1 MPATTGRPDWPDI
14 MGWLREPRDDHGIRL
29 SSQDGWRF
37 HSYRSL
43 SQRANGTAHQIMAA
57 GIKPGSRV
65 GVVVTDPVRFSASF
79 FGVLASGATAVPV
92 APPTTVG
99 VDYTEYAAKLLTAA
113 DVNAVMTPDEMR
125 PSVVAALAHAE
136 LDVPVLGL
144 DAPPADEPPPVRPAP
159 LALIQF
165 TSGSTGKPRGAMISP
180 AALGAQVGM
189 LSDWL
194 DWGPA
199 DSAASWL
206 PLYHDMGLV
215 GAFLL
220 PLYQQS
226 DLRQM
231 SPSEFIRDPLS
242 FLRCISENHVTMI
255 AGPTFGYAHMAR
267 RVSPDKLA
275 GTDFSA
281 LRAAVASAERLD
293 PQALASFARLLA
305 DRGFRFESLRT
316 AYGLAEATLAVSAGC
331 APRVLSVDWSD
342 IRIGS
347 QVKVTDTRPLGEAHA
362 VSGAGLVS
370 SGPALP
376 GTKVWVTDDEN
387 VPLPDGWLG
396 EITVSSPSMA
406 LGYVGDAD
414 NGGSTRFADGYLR
427 TGDAG
432 FILDDEVYVVGRI
445 ADVIKVRGQAVY
457 AEQIEDRLAEA
468 LAIPSLRVAVVP
480 GHEADGD
487 SVVVIIAGLSA
498 GPALTTIVAILAGV
512 CGGARVKIYAV
523 SRRNGIPMT
532 TSGKKRRRLL
542 GESVLAG
549 TFAGQLRYDSAD
561 RQGPAMVPP
570 APQPARLGEGQ

>member
-1 MPATTGRPDWPDI
+1 MPATTGPDWPDI
-14 MGWLREPRDDHGIRL
+14 MDWLREPRDDRGIRL
-29 SSQDGWRF
+29 HSRDGWRF

-43 SQRANGTAHQIMAA
+43 GQRANGTAYQIMAA
-57 GIKPGSRV
+57 GVEPGSRV
-65 GVVVTDPVRFSASF
+65 AVVVTDPVRFSASF
-79 FGVLASGATAVPV
+79 FGILASGATAVPV

-99 VDYTEYAAKLLTAA
+99 VDYTEYAAKLLTTA
-113 DVNAVMTPDEMR
+113 DVNAVVTPDEMR
-125 PSVVAALAHAE
+125 PSVMAALTRADLE
-136 LDVPVLGL
+136 VPVLGL
-144 DAPPADEPPPVRPAP
+144 DAPAADEPPPVRPAA

-165 TSGSTGKPRGAMISP
+165 TSGSTGKPRGAMIP
-180 AALGAQVGM
+180 FAALSAQVGM

-194 DWGPA
+194 DWGPG
-199 DSAASWL
+199 DIGASWL

-215 GAFLL
+215 GGFLL

-226 DLRQM
+226 DLWQM

-242 FLRCISENHVTMI
+242 FLRCISENHVTVI

-305 DRGFRFESLRT
+305 ARGFRFESLRT
-316 AYGLAEATLAVSAGC
+316 AYGLAEATLAVSGAC
-331 APRVLSVDWSD
+331 APQVLSVDWAD
-342 IRIGS
+342 IRIGFP
-347 QVKVTDTRPLGEAHA
+347 VKVTGTCPLGDAHA

-376 GTKVWVTDDEN
+376 GTRVWAADDEN

-396 EITVSSPSMA
+396 ELAVSSPSMA
-406 LGYVGDAD
+406 LGYVGDAGD
-414 NGGSTRFADGYLR
+414 GGSTRFADGCLL

-432 FILDDEVYVVGRI
+432 FILDNEVYVVGRI
-445 ADVIKVRGQAVY
+445 ADIIKVRGQAIY

-468 LAIPSLRVAVVP
+468 VGIPSLRVAVVP

-487 SVVVIIAGLSA
+487 SVVVIIAGLPA
-498 GPALTTIVAILAGV
+498 GPALATIVAVLAGI
-512 CGGARVKIYAV
+512 CGGARVKVYAA
-523 SRRNGIPMT
+523 SSRNGIPMT
-532 TSGKKRRRLL
+532 TSGKKRRRIL

-549 TFAGQLRYDSAD
+549 TFAGQLRYDSAGW
-561 RQGPAMVPP
+561 QEAAMVPP
-570 APQPARLGEGQ
+570 EPQAARLGEGQ